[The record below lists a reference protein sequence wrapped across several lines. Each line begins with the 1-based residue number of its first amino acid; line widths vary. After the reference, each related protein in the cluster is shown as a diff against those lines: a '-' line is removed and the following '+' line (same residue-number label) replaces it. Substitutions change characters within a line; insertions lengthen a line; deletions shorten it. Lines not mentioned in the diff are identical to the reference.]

1 LIYLPSTLKFFDMKD
16 MIKRIFLV
24 AFILLVLTAISGF
37 FYMQKHPMDNKTGS
51 TVLMMTG
58 KTGK

>member
-1 LIYLPSTLKFFDMKD
+1 

-37 FYMQKHPMDNKTGS
+37 FYMQKHPMEGNKS
-51 TVLMMTG
+51 TKVLNFSG
-58 KTGK
+58 KASK